1 MASGGQPQTPALLH
15 GGNLAA
21 AALQDAGVDVVFTLS
36 GGHVF
41 PLYDGCV
48 AAGIRLVDTRHEQ
61 TAGFAA
67 EGWAK
72 VTRRP
77 GVAAL
82 TAGPGVTNGVS
93 AITSA
98 FFCGSPLVVI
108 GGRAPA
114 ARWGS
119 GSLQEVDHV
128 PIVAEVTKRATTAA
142 KTGDIEAEVAA
153 SLAAAASA
161 PRGPC
166 FGDIPVDQFFDKAA
180 RVGGAAGSTGSTGGV
195 GSGGAA
201 GGDAAAGRSPDP
213 DALRRVAKLL
223 ADAERPVIMAGA
235 GVYWERAEGGLREL
249 AEAAAVPVLMNGLG
263 RGTLPASHPLAFSRA
278 RSAALREADL
288 VVAAGV
294 PLDFR
299 LGFGQFGGGARIV
312 HLVEHLSL
320 IATHVELAGAAAG
333 PLAAV
338 FAGIVAAGVEPADAA
353 GRKEWAARL
362 AADETARREKEQE
375 TLRST
380 ADPIHPARIYG
391 ELRARMEPDA
401 VVVVD
406 GGDFGSY
413 AGKFVDS
420 ETAGSFLDP
429 GPYGCLGTGPGY
441 GLAARLAAQADGRPD
456 RQVFLMLGD
465 GAAGFSL
472 MDFDTL
478 VRHEAPVVAIVG
490 NNGIWGLEKHPMR
503 ALYGYDVVAEL
514 RPGTRYDQ
522 VVTAL
527 GGHGE
532 LVTDPAEIGPAI
544 DRALASGVPALVNV
558 LTDPADVYPRSSA
571 LM

>member
-1 MASGGQPQTPALLH
+1 MEGH

-21 AALQDAGVDVVFTLS
+21 EALLRAGTEVIFTLS
-36 GGHVF
+36 GGHLF
-41 PLYDGCV
+41 PLYDGCTTG
-48 AAGIRLVDTRHEQ
+48 GIRLVDTRHEQ
-61 TAGFAA
+61 TAAFAA

-82 TAGPGVTNGVS
+82 TAGPGVTNGMS
-93 AITSA
+93 ALTSA
-98 FFCGSPLVVI
+98 WFNGSPMVVI

-128 PIVAEVTKRATTAA
+128 PLVSGVTKSARTSEATAGIGA
-142 KTGDIEAEVAA
+142 DVAA
-153 SLAAAASA
+153 ALAAAATP

-166 FGDIPVDQFFDKAA
+166 FVDVPADYFFGRAEVDDATL
-180 RVGGAAGSTGSTGGV
+180 GGAAG
-195 GSGGAA
+195 AA
-201 GGDAAAGRSPDP
+201 PAPDEE
-213 DALRRVAKLL
+213 AVAQVAKLL
-223 ADAERPVIMAGA
+223 EEASRPVLLAGA
-235 GVYWERAEGGLREL
+235 GVYWDG
-249 AEAAAVPVLMNGLG
+249 AEAALREAVEALRLPVLTNGLG
-263 RGTLPASHPLAFSRA
+263 RGTLPASHELAFSRA

-288 VVAAGV
+288 VVATGA

-299 LGFGQFGGGARIV
+299 VGFGTFPGGARVV
-312 HLVEHLSL
+312 HLVEHP
-320 IATHVELAGAAAG
+320 AMLAGHAD
-333 PLAAV
+333 L
-338 FAGIVAAGVEPADAA
+338 AAGVAGDLSAVLRGLAGRGRPGAGREEWIERLTAEERSRREAEEPAL
-353 GRKEWAARL
+353 AR
-362 AADETARREKEQE
+362 AT
-375 TLRST
+375 S
-380 ADPIHPARIYG
+380 PVHPARIYG
-391 ELRARMEPDA
+391 ELRRRLEPDA
-401 VVVVD
+401 VVIVD

-413 AGKFVDS
+413 AGKYVDT
-420 ETAGSFLDP
+420 ETPGGFLDP

-441 GLAARLAAQADGRPD
+441 ALAARLAAPS

-478 VRHEAPVVAIVG
+478 IRHHAPVVAIVG

-532 LVTDPAEIGPAI
+532 LVDDPAEIGPAI

-558 LTDPADVYPRSSA
+558 LTDPEDTYPRSSL

>member
-1 MASGGQPQTPALLH
+1 MQTSGGHPQPPGFVH

-21 AALQDAGVDVVFTLS
+21 SALKDAGVDIVFTLS
-36 GGHVF
+36 GGHIF

-48 AAGIRLVDTRHEQ
+48 NAGIKLVDTRHEQ

-72 VTRRP
+72 VTRQT

-82 TAGPGVTNGVS
+82 TAGPGVTNGMS

-98 FFCGSPLVVI
+98 FFCGSPMVVI

-128 PIVAEVTKRATTAA
+128 PIVAEVTKRAVTAA
-142 KTGDIEAEVAA
+142 KTGAIGPELATSLMAA
-153 SLAAAASA
+153 ITA

-166 FGDIPVDQFFDKAA
+166 FVDIPVDQFFDRAPADGPWSVTVGEGAWTDKAE
-180 RVGGAAGSTGSTGGV
+180 
-195 GSGGAA
+195 
-201 GGDAAAGRSPDP
+201 P
-213 DALRRVAKLL
+213 DADALAQVAKLI

-235 GVYWERAEGGLREL
+235 GVYWERAEGALEEL
-249 AEAAAVPVLMNGLG
+249 AEAAGMPVLMNGLG
-263 RGTLPASHPLAFSRA
+263 RGTLRASHLLAFSRA
-278 RSAALREADL
+278 RSTALRKADL

-299 LGFGQFGGGARIV
+299 LAFGQFGGGARVV
-312 HLVEHLSL
+312 HLMEHPSQV
-320 IATHVELAGAAAG
+320 ARHVELAGSAAG
-333 PLAAV
+333 DLSAV
-338 FAGIVAAGVEPADAA
+338 FRGIVAAGVEASRPKERAEWVAD
-353 GRKEWAARL
+353 L
-362 AADETARREKEQE
+362 SADETARREKETE
-375 TLRST
+375 ALRSP

-391 ELRARMEPDA
+391 ELRDRLEPDA

-413 AGKFVDS
+413 AGKFIDT
-420 ETAGSFLDP
+420 ETPGSFLDP

-441 GLAARLAAQADGRPD
+441 GLAARLAAQAQGRPD

-472 MDFDTL
+472 MDFDSL
-478 VRHEAPVVAIVG
+478 VRHEAPVVGIVG
-490 NNGIWGLEKHPMR
+490 NNSIWGLEKHPMQ

-522 VVTAL
+522 VVEAL

-532 LVTDPAEIGPAI
+532 LVTDPDEIGPAI
-544 DRALASGVPALVNV
+544 DRAVASGVPALVNV